1 MAGLNLVTLAR
12 IAADTYGPP
21 CSIHGLVG
29 EWYVQDKKEEDNFL
43 ARSYVSLK
51 GNLMVVA
58 IRGSANWKDGVIADL
73 GAIGLA
79 LNSLA
84 LKLDA
89 AIEFTSGNK
98 YKNNT
103 CWLVGHSLGGAYV
116 QMLAAICELPGTTF
130 NAPGVLSLLNQMSP
144 NAVVRLAGAV
154 GGGAMSVLSHG
165 ISDYFNQAAAAMED
179 TAFQA
184 VQNFRG
190 NMDPVSLIG
199 SHVGMPLQT
208 LHLKDQS
215 PHPHSM
221 MAILRT
227 IDPGAQ
233 AGVEPLIG
241 PATRYA

>member
-1 MAGLNLVTLAR
+1 MAGLDLLTLAR
-12 IAADTYGPP
+12 MAADTYGPP
-21 CSIHGLVG
+21 CWTHGLVG
-29 EWYVQDKKEEDNFL
+29 DWYVHRYKDDENFHVR
-43 ARSYVSLK
+43 AYESRRSKLV
-51 GNLMVVA
+51 VVA
-58 IRGSANWKDGVIADL
+58 FRGSANWKDGVIADL

-84 LKLDA
+84 LKLNT
-89 AIEFTSGNK
+89 AIDFTSEK
-98 YKNNT
+98 RATHKN

-116 QMLAAICELPGTTF
+116 QMLSAICEVPGTTF

-144 NAVVRLAGAV
+144 NAAVRLAGAL
-154 GGGAMSVLSHG
+154 GGGAMSVLSGHL
-165 ISDYFNQAAAAMED
+165 SDYFNQAAAAMED

-208 LHLKDQS
+208 LQLNDQS

-221 MAILRT
+221 
-227 IDPGAQ
+227 DPIIRKLDPTAPSI
-233 AGVEPLIG
+233 APIIG
-241 PATRYA
+241 EAPRFA